1 MLSISFLTFVLVRL
15 HSKPNF
21 MRVWLLNG
29 PNFEV
34 VLVIFERF
42 QDIFQVAH
50 LLECCIL
57 SSPRPG
63 YLLLVSCL
71 LSQEF
76 LCPEPITETMP
87 GPGREIFAAKWR
99 GAFLVM
105 L

>member
-1 MLSISFLTFVLVRL
+1 MIWDTLYLQGLDT
-15 HSKPNF
+15 
-21 MRVWLLNG
+21 
-29 PNFEV
+29 
-34 VLVIFERF
+34 
-42 QDIFQVAH
+42 FQVRTSFKMLDIEYRH
-50 LLECCIL
+50 LAP
-57 SSPRPG
+57 PRPG

>member
-1 MLSISFLTFVLVRL
+1 M
-15 HSKPNF
+15 
-21 MRVWLLNG
+21 WA
-29 PNFEV
+29 
-34 VLVIFERF
+34 IFKII
-42 QDIFQVAH
+42 IFA
-50 LLECCIL
+50 CIL
-57 SSPRPG
+57 SLAAGLVFVWELNTYGGPGCAQFEWSIFLNRRWLLKLCVSIAISPRPG

-87 GPGREIFAAKWR
+87 GPGREIFAAKRR